1 MASSVPAYASRQK
14 PDPAHL
20 SEQHSDRLG
29 ALPGQPASLLSPG
42 LVNLLTDPAVTG
54 INKLPSRSSHRIY
67 PEAEAALCADPSPW
81 ELELSGVW
89 DFASA
94 SDPAAAEALV
104 QSGEVDW
111 QKIRLPGHPEMQ
123 GHGSPHYTN
132 ITMPFPHEPPGVP
145 AANPTGIYRRL
156 IRVPESWA
164 GLRTILH
171 FGSAESF
178 LAVWVNGLPVG
189 VSKGSRLPAEFDITA
204 LVKPGAEIEI
214 RALVAR
220 WSDASFIEDQD
231 MWWLSGLPRRIALL
245 AMPDIHAA
253 DISLRAD
260 LVGDSRGHLRAEVTV
275 PRGYDPETP
284 TTVSLQLLDAA
295 GLAVTDT
302 ITSAPVDWSRDPATL
317 SRGTAVLEI
326 PVEGIRPW
334 NHESPVLYTALI
346 TVACGSERSCSAV
359 KTGFRRIEIRNGQL
373 LVNGARVLI
382 CGVNRHSFDPLHG
395 RAVPEETM
403 RRDVALMKKFHFN
416 AVRCAHY
423 PPDTRWLELCDEAGL
438 YVIDEADIESH
449 ALHNSLCRDPRYAAA
464 WLDRAMRMVQRDKN
478 HPSIIAWSLGNES
491 GYGPNHDA
499 AAGWVRHY
507 DPTRPLHYE
516 GAVSEYQSGLS
527 YLHGQAATD
536 IICPMYP
543 SLARLQEAEMWLE
556 KLATERQAI
565 QRPTVSCRSDRPLE
579 NTRLEPWDRPIILS
593 EYSHSMGNSNGSLA
607 DYFALFRASRRIQ
620 GGFIW
625 EWADHG
631 ILRTEKDGREFFAYG
646 GDFGDAPHDAN
657 FVCDGLVSSDRRPHP
672 AMHEHRFLAQPVHAE
687 WDTPARLRVVNRQS
701 FTDTSWLEA
710 EWVLYLDGERS
721 AVGALAVPAVAPGLA
736 VTVPTPDL
744 PVQPD
749 QEAVLRIRWKARQ
762 PHAFF
767 AAGEEVAV
775 VELPFGAKAARG
787 PRTPRPVR
795 SKEQDGIL
803 HVEAE
808 NFELSL
814 DLSAGGGLVL
824 RNHAG
829 ILSAHLPHPSL
840 WRAATDNDGI
850 KLWDGQDGKPL
861 GRWLDLGLDAIRT
874 DTREIRTAAGP
885 DGVPSARLLQSII
898 SRHGATIGS
907 LETAF
912 LFDAGDR
919 FHVEHI
925 LAVSPEVGADLP
937 RAGVCWQL
945 TAGLDG
951 LAYHGRGPFENYPD
965 RKSGAFLGVYRS
977 RVQDEFFPYVMPQES
992 GHHCDT
998 RWVELTADDGRRI
1011 RFVFDRPLGFSALHH
1026 TPESVFAA
1034 RRVTQLRPAAET
1046 FLTIDAAHRGLG
1058 TGSCGPDTLPD
1069 YLVGAGPHRWSYDI
1083 SIS

>member
-1 MASSVPAYASRQK
+1 MHIPDCASRQR

-20 SEQHSDRLG
+20 PEQRSDRLE
-29 ALPGQPASLLSPG
+29 ALLGQPTSLLSPS

-54 INKLPSRSSHRIY
+54 INKLPGRSSHRIY

-81 ELELSGVW
+81 ELDLSGDW

-94 SDPAAAEALV
+94 SNPAAGEALA
-104 QSGEVDW
+104 QSHEVDW

-123 GHGSPHYTN
+123 GHGNPHYTN
-132 ITMPFPHEPPGVP
+132 ITMPFPHEPPEVP
-145 AANPTGIYRRL
+145 ADNPTGVYRRL

-164 GLRTILH
+164 GLRTVLH

-178 LAVWVNGLPVG
+178 LAVWVNGVPVG

-204 LVKPGAEIEI
+204 VVQPGAEIEI
-214 RALVAR
+214 RALVAK

-231 MWWLSGLPRRIALL
+231 TWWLSGLPRRIALL
-245 AMPDIHAA
+245 AMPTVHAA
-253 DISLRAD
+253 DISLHSD
-260 LVGDSRGHLRAEVTV
+260 LVGDSQGQLRAEVAVT
-275 PRGYDPETP
+275 RGQNPETP
-284 TTVSLQLLDAA
+284 TTVSVQLFDAA
-295 GLAVTDT
+295 GAPVTDAVT
-302 ITSAPVDWSRDPATL
+302 SSPVNWSRDSATL

-326 PVEGIRPW
+326 PVHGIRPW

-346 TVACGSERSCSAV
+346 TVACGAEHSCSAV
-359 KTGFRRIEIRNGQL
+359 KTGFRRIEIRDGQL

-382 CGVNRHSFDPLHG
+382 CGVNRHSFDPHHG

-438 YVIDEADIESH
+438 YVVDEADIESH
-449 ALHNSLCRDPRYAAA
+449 AFHNSLCRDPRYATA
-464 WLDRAMRMVQRDKN
+464 WLDRVMRMVQRDKN

-491 GYGPNHDA
+491 GYGPSHDA

-543 SLARLQEAEMWLE
+543 PIARLREAEAWLE
-556 KLATERQAI
+556 QLAAERRSVE
-565 QRPTVSCRSDRPLE
+565 RPQVACRSNRPLE
-579 NTRLEPWDRPIILS
+579 KAPPEPWDRPVILS

-631 ILRTEKDGREFFAYG
+631 ILSTEKDGREFFAYG
-646 GDFGDAPHDAN
+646 GDFGDTPNDAN

-687 WDTPARLRVVNRQS
+687 WDTPARLRILNRQY

-710 EWVLYLDGERS
+710 EWELYLDGERS
-721 AVGALAVPAVAPGLA
+721 AVGALAVPAVAPSLA

-744 PVQPD
+744 AVQPD
-749 QEAVLRIRWKARQ
+749 QEAVLRLRWKARQ

-775 VELPFGAKAARG
+775 VELPFGAKVARG
-787 PRTPRPVR
+787 PRTPRPAR
-795 SKEQDGIL
+795 SKEQDGVL
-803 HVEAE
+803 HVEEE
-808 NFELSL
+808 NFEFSL
-814 DLSAGGGLVL
+814 DLGAGGGLVL

-829 ILSAHLPHPSL
+829 ILSAHLPHPSI

-861 GRWLDLGLDAIRT
+861 GRWLDHGLDAIRSET
-874 DTREIRTAAGP
+874 QEIRTAAGP

-898 SRHGATIGS
+898 SRHGKTIGS
-907 LETAF
+907 FATTF

-919 FHVEHI
+919 FRVEHI
-925 LAVSPEVGADLP
+925 LEVSPEVGADLP
-937 RAGVCWQL
+937 RAGVCWQMA
-945 TAGLDG
+945 AGLDG

-965 RKSGAFLGVYRS
+965 RKSSAFLGVYRS

-998 RWVELTADDGRRI
+998 RWVELTADDGRRV
-1011 RFVFDRPLGFSALHH
+1011 RFTFDRPLGFSALHH
-1026 TPESVFAA
+1026 TPESIFAA
-1034 RRVTQLRPAAET
+1034 RRVTQLHPAAET

-1058 TGSCGPDTLPD
+1058 TGSCGPDTLGD
-1069 YLVGAGPHRWSYDI
+1069 FLVGPGPYHWSYDI
-1083 SIS
+1083 IIP